1 MTPVSA
7 DEGYNILRL
16 VETIIRALP
25 DRAKSSTAS
34 QVKDEFKTDEVKTEA
49 KNGFGSVISGILDD
63 VIDSFPLPK
72 PVKELTRKGKDKLI
86 EWAGNARD
94 HFLDRESA

>member
-34 QVKDEFKTDEVKTEA
+34 QFKDEFKTEEVKTEA
-49 KNGFGSVISGILDD
+49 K
-63 VIDSFPLPK
+63 
-72 PVKELTRKGKDKLI
+72 T
-86 EWAGNARD
+86 A
-94 HFLDRESA
+94 SAA